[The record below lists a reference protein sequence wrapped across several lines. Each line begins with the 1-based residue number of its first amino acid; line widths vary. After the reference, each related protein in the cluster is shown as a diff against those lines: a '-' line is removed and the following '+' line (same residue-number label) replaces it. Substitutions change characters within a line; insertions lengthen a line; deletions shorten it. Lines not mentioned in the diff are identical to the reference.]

1 MFAFARAANTVFGAI
16 AVAVAAVAAIRWLQ
30 HGRLPGYG
38 VAMLAVLTAAL
49 GTVLLGGGAV
59 LLVIAAWGV
68 VALPD
73 ALSRQHAA
81 TKAGTLAVALVCA
94 GAAFA
99 VAESSWTWRLLL
111 IIGFLLA
118 TLPVASNLLARAAVR
133 EAGQEAD
140 AARAPVVG
148 SDAGPAAPGSLP
160 PRPRLIAAPKT
171 PPARFPTIGGFQ
183 PVPPCG
189 GSGAV
194 RACPMPDRL
203 PCCC

>member
-1 MFAFARAANTVFGAI
+1 MSGFGA
-16 AVAVAAVAAIRWLQ
+16 W
-30 HGRLPGYG
+30 
-38 VAMLAVLTAAL
+38 
-49 GTVLLGGGAV
+49 LLGGGAA

-81 TKAGTLAVALVCA
+81 TKAGTLAVALVCG
-94 GAAFA
+94 GAALA
-99 VAESSWTWRLLL
+99 VAEASWTWRLLL

-148 SDAGPAAPGSLP
+148 GDAGLAAPA
-160 PRPRLIAAPKT
+160 PRPPGR
-171 PPARFPTIGGFQ
+171 
-183 PVPPCG
+183 
-189 GSGAV
+189 
-194 RACPMPDRL
+194 D
-203 PCCC
+203 